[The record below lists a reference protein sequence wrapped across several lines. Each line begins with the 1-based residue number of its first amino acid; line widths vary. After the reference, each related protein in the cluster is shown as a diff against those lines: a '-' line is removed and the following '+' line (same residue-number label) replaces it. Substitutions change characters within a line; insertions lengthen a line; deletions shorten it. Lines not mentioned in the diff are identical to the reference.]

1 MGSMLEHRQ
10 RELLDECRVGRLAT
24 ISPGGRPRLVPVCY
38 ALVGDRIA
46 IAIDEKPKEST
57 DLARLRD
64 LRRDPRATLLVD
76 RWSEDWNELWWVRV
90 DATGTIL
97 DEGAGWPEALIGLRG
112 RYPQYSGMDLE
123 SRPMIALTPVR
134 VVDWRPAGG

>member
-1 MGSMLEHRQ
+1 MAPMLSPALRQ
-10 RELLDECRVGRLAT
+10 LLDVCRVARLGT

-76 RWSEDWNELWWVRV
+76 RWSEDWSELSWVRV
-90 DATGTIL
+90 DATAAIL
-97 DEGAGWPEALIGLRG
+97 DEGAGWLEALIALRD

-134 VVDWRPAGG
+134 VVDWCPAGD